1 MTAQPR
7 PERHDLKS
15 DTKAPTAPATIIS
28 DSPDEE
34 SRWFCEIFG
43 TIVGPLTL
51 RIVREMLQRGDLSP
65 SDRIRR
71 EFDEQWVNTQI
82 LQPNSASDV
91 VAVVA
96 AKVPLQPRQGA
107 VATGLPSPQV
117 KDSFDQNKASDPLSE
132 NQLVEE
138 VLLSH
143 APTSPDRRSDQFL
156 SQLASDMESDFEIS
170 PPQTES
176 GTDSQMAAVT
186 TISQPQ
192 HPDVSARRTVQRSQS
207 NLDREEPS
215 ASPTP
220 VLPAT
225 IRSAGRTQPRG
236 VRSGNNFKL
245 PLPAVGFAA
254 CLLLLL
260 LLFWASR
267 RSDPNVA
274 YVQGKVTYRQQQIA
288 SAVITFADSSQ
299 GIGAS
304 ANLKPDG
311 NYEFVNRQGGLP
323 FGTYE
328 VTVTPRM
335 SDVPAGT
342 STGPRLEEA
351 SNIPRKYRDPGTS
364 GLKAVVVA
372 GKNRFDFDLTD

>member
-7 PERHDLKS
+7 HERHDRKS
-15 DTKAPTAPATIIS
+15 DTQAPSAPATIAG

-51 RIVREMLQRGDLSP
+51 TIVREMLERGDLSP
-65 SDRIRR
+65 TDRIRR
-71 EFDEQWVNTQI
+71 EFDEQWVTTEI
-82 LQPNSASDV
+82 LRPNSTSDV
-91 VAVVA
+91 VANEA
-96 AKVPLQPRQGA
+96 AEVPIQPSQRT
-107 VATGLPSPQV
+107 VATGLPSPPA
-117 KDSFDQNKASDPLSE
+117 KDSIKQKKVSDPLSE

-143 APTSPDRRSDQFL
+143 APPSPNRRPDQFL
-156 SQLASDMESDFEIS
+156 SQLASDMESDFEIP

-176 GTDSQMAAVT
+176 GTDSQMAAPT
-186 TISQPQ
+186 SISPPQ
-192 HPDVSARRTVQRSQS
+192 HPDISARRTVQRSQS
-207 NLDREEPS
+207 QLDREEPS
-215 ASPTP
+215 ASQIP
-220 VLPAT
+220 VHPSPM
-225 IRSAGRTQPRG
+225 RSTGRTQPRG
-236 VRSGNNFKL
+236 VRSGSNVKL
-245 PLPAVGFAA
+245 PRPAVGIAA
-254 CLLLLL
+254 CVLLL
-260 LLFWASR
+260 LLFWVSR

-274 YVQGKVTYRQQQIA
+274 SVQGKVTYRQQQIT
-288 SAVITFADSSQ
+288 SAVITFSDSAQ

-328 VTVTPRM
+328 VTVTPRL
-335 SDVPAGT
+335 SDVPIGT
-342 STGPRLEEA
+342 ATGPRLEEA
-351 SNIPRKYRDPGTS
+351 SNIPRKYHDPSTS

>member
-1 MTAQPR
+1 MTAQPLH
-7 PERHDLKS
+7 ERHDLKS
-15 DTKAPTAPATIIS
+15 DIKAPTVPATIVG

-43 TIVGPLTL
+43 TIVGPLTM

-71 EFDEQWVNTQI
+71 EFDEQWVTTEI
-82 LQPNSASDV
+82 LRPNSASDV

-96 AKVPLQPRQGA
+96 SEVPLQSSQGA
-107 VATGLPSPQV
+107 VATDLASPQV
-117 KDSFDQNKASDPLSE
+117 KDSFKQNKASDRLSE
-132 NQLVEE
+132 NQIVEK

-143 APTSPDRRSDQFL
+143 ASTSPARRPDHFL
-156 SQLASDMESDFEIS
+156 SQLASEMESDFEIP

-176 GTDSQMAAVT
+176 GTDSQMAAAT

-192 HPDVSARRTVQRSQS
+192 HQDVSARRTAQRSQS
-207 NLDREEPS
+207 NLDRAEPS

-220 VLPAT
+220 VLPST

-236 VRSGNNFKL
+236 TRTGSNFKL
-245 PLPAVGFAA
+245 PLPAVAVAA
-254 CLLLLL
+254 CLLL

-274 YVQGKVTYRQQQIA
+274 SVQGKVTYRQQQIA
-288 SAVITFADSSQ
+288 SAVITFADSTL

-328 VTVTPRM
+328 VTVTPRL

-351 SNIPRKYRDPGTS
+351 SNIPRKYRDPRTS
-364 GLKAVVVA
+364 GLKAVIVA